1 MHWRSRFRRSWS
13 CFESSVLNFSL
24 LQYCLESPCSLKEI
38 VQCSPRSKKNRSG
51 FYEPVKKFYRLVFC
65 SKKNEFSFSYFFFVI
80 CVILPQCKP
89 FAFLE
94 LVFLQFKGNSINRWQ
109 TSALLKK
116 TATFLLL
123 IKFTA
128 KFYFH
133 HLLLQVVKNS
143 QDLGHRQIL
152 DAQTYG
158 NAKELATDY
167 QKTKSM
173 LYKRLQE
180 TGYGSWDLMKKPPEL
195 SHFN

>member
-1 MHWRSRFRRSWS
+1 MHWRSRFRRSWKLLWIF
-13 CFESSVLNFSL
+13 CVKLFSVKIL
-24 LQYCLESPCSLKEI
+24 PWII
-38 VQCSPRSKKNRSG
+38 VFAKRNHSKCSPRSKKNRSS
-51 FYEPVKKFYRLVFC
+51 FYEQSALCFVP
-65 SKKNEFSFSYFFFVI
+65 VI
-80 CVILPQCKP
+80 CVILLHSKP

-94 LVFLQFKGNSINRWQ
+94 LVFLQFKGNSVNRWQ

-116 TATFLLL
+116 TATFLLV
-123 IKFTA
+123 IKVTA